1 MSGLL
6 PEDRRHQGL
15 VPALPVRVNL
25 TLTHLEALARF
36 AGWVDA
42 GAERREASGL
52 AGRLDV
58 RCQSIEQPVSQL
70 SGGNQQ
76 KVAFGRWLFR
86 GCRVLLCDEPSRGI
100 DLAARAA
107 IHRQLRA
114 LAEQGVAL
122 VVASSDLPEILAL
135 SDRVVVLSRGVVSR
149 VLDRAEANEAAIA
162 EAAFAGHVR
171 AS

>member
-1 MSGLL
+1 VGLL

-15 VPALPVRVNL
+15 VPALPVRANL
-25 TLTHLEALARF
+25 TMTRLAAFARL

-42 GAERREASGL
+42 AAERREAIAL
-52 AGRLDV
+52 ARRLDV
-58 RCQSIEQPVSQL
+58 RCQSVEQPVTLL

-76 KVAFGRWLFR
+76 KVAFGRWVFR

-107 IHRQLRA
+107 IHQQLRA
-114 LAEQGVAL
+114 LADEGVAV
-122 VVASSDLPEILAL
+122 VVASSDLLEVLAL
-135 SDRVVVLSRGVVSR
+135 SDRIVVLSRGVVAR
-149 VLDRAEANEAAIA
+149 VLNGAEASEAAIA